1 MANIMKKAGTR
12 SKRPLTSLVNSL
24 NKAGV
29 SDVAYEIA
37 SIGVMAKEQGD
48 LSLALKAFSEL
59 MQYQYAKKKAV
70 DHKIEASAKMPNIQ
84 IVVSGDAQI
93 SSSQPTTQK
102 KEAVKKS
109 SSPKIE
115 KSEPLDA
122 EFSEVEEKEPV
133 PR

>member
-1 MANIMKKAGTR
+1 MANIMRKAGTR
-12 SKRPLTSLVNSL
+12 SRRPITSLVNSL

-70 DHKIEASAKMPNIQ
+70 DHKIEASAKMPNVQ
-84 IVVSGDAQI
+84 IIVSGDAQI
-93 SSSQPTTQK
+93 SSSQPATQK
-102 KEAVKKS
+102 KVTAKDS
-109 SSPKIE
+109 STLKIE
-115 KSEPLDA
+115 KSEPIDA
-122 EFSEVEEKEPV
+122 EFREVEEKEPA